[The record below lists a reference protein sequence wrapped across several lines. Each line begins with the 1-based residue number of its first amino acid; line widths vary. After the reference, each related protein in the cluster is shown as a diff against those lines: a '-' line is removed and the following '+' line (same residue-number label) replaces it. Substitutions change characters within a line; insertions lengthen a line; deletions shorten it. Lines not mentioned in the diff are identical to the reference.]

1 MVAFSDAQ
9 TVLKLLFYFIS
20 ETFSRHKKRY
30 FLCVLTPKC
39 VKGKFEE
46 TCFSF
51 YQCIPTPVAWYFQK
65 LPVWFHRLSVVMT

>member
-1 MVAFSDAQ
+1 MVAYLDAQ

-51 YQCIPTPVAWYFQK
+51 Y
-65 LPVWFHRLSVVMT
+65 